1 MKSNDTWA
9 IGVDLGGTKV
19 EVAHVGSTGL
29 LHRRLRRPTNVKEG
43 PKAVSEE
50 IIHLVRQLRDQADSP
65 PIGLG
70 VGLAGQIDPHEGTV
84 IFAPNLYWH
93 NVPFQSDLKRALGLP
108 VVVTNDVRAA
118 TWGEWLHGAG
128 KGCDDLV
135 CVFIGTGI
143 GGGIVSGGRM
153 LAGCSNTAG
162 ELGHMTI
169 DLHGPPCTCGQRG
182 CLEALAGG
190 WATEKIAQEAVA
202 LDPDA
207 GAALVKLAGGSAG
220 AVTAKTVSQGAL
232 AGDLLSLRLV
242 EQVAQALIAG
252 AVSIVN
258 AFNPS
263 RLILGGGVIEGL
275 PDLVDQIDQGVRK
288 RALPAAT
295 KPLQILRAELGNDA
309 GVVGAAALA
318 IRTFTSK
325 EPGDG
330 AAIGPNHN
338 VQEGD
343 QP

>member
-1 MKSNDTWA
+1 
-9 IGVDLGGTKV
+9 
-19 EVAHVGSTGL
+19 
-29 LHRRLRRPTNVKEG
+29 
-43 PKAVSEE
+43 
-50 IIHLVRQLRDQADSP
+50 
-65 PIGLG
+65 
-70 VGLAGQIDPHEGTV
+70 
-84 IFAPNLYWH
+84 
-93 NVPFQSDLKRALGLP
+93 
-108 VVVTNDVRAA
+108 
-118 TWGEWLHGAG
+118 
-128 KGCDDLV
+128 
-135 CVFIGTGI
+135 
-143 GGGIVSGGRM
+143 
-153 LAGCSNTAG
+153 
-162 ELGHMTI
+162 
-169 DLHGPPCTCGQRG
+169 
-182 CLEALAGG
+182 
-190 WATEKIAQEAVA
+190 
-202 LDPDA
+202 
-207 GAALVKLAGGSAG
+207 
-220 AVTAKTVSQGAL
+220 
-232 AGDLLSLRLV
+232 
-242 EQVAQALIAG
+242 VAQALIAG